1 MPEMDGHQA
10 TKLIRADAS
19 FDDLPIVAMTA
30 HAMVEERESCFA
42 SGMNAHLAKPI
53 NPKELYHAIS
63 HWCPEH
69 VSGSNFDNVQL
80 PLQDIGNSLQIEGID
95 VEEGL
100 SRTLGNRSFYLEL
113 LSRFCD
119 DQRNVV
125 EHIRDAVEAGDNL
138 LAERLAHT
146 LKGVAGLI
154 GAKTIQP
161 FAAELELKLH
171 DQISMAEMEQV
182 LVETARAMQIT
193 ISAIDQVLAQEKSIN
208 KPDTKV
214 LDLAPVD
221 HELMQNLLVKCC
233 NLLRDYDGEAVDLL
247 LESGEMIANAFGVDV
262 QKQVMRAVRQFDYDA
277 ALNLLSN
284 SAKNLGYEI
293 L

>member
-1 MPEMDGHQA
+1 MQV
-10 TKLIRADAS
+10 
-19 FDDLPIVAMTA
+19 PI
-30 HAMVEERESCFA
+30 
-42 SGMNAHLAKPI
+42 
-53 NPKELYHAIS
+53 
-63 HWCPEH
+63 
-69 VSGSNFDNVQL
+69 
-80 PLQDIGNSLQIEGID
+80 QDISNSLLIEGID

-125 EHIRDAVEAGDNL
+125 EHIRNALEAGDHL

-154 GAKTIQP
+154 GAKAIQP
-161 FAAELELKLH
+161 YAAELELKLH
-171 DQISMAEMEQV
+171 DNANI
-182 LVETARAMQIT
+182 VELAPALDGCAQTMLIT
-193 ISAIDQVLAQEKSIN
+193 INAIDQVLALEKSSS
-208 KPDTKV
+208 KTEAKV
-214 LDLAPVD
+214 VELLPVN
-221 HELMQNLLVKCC
+221 HELMQDLLVKCC

-247 LESGEMIANAFGVDV
+247 LESGDMIANAFGVDV
-262 QKQVMRAVRQFDYDA
+262 QKQIMRAVRQFDYDV

>member
-1 MPEMDGHQA
+1 
-10 TKLIRADAS
+10 
-19 FDDLPIVAMTA
+19 MTA
-30 HAMVEERESCFA
+30 HAMVEEREHCFA

-63 HWCPEH
+63 HWCPSH
-69 VSGSNFDNVQL
+69 VTGSNFDHVQM
-80 PLQDIGNSLQIEGID
+80 PVQGMSSSLLIDGID

-100 SRTLGNRSFYLEL
+100 SRTLGNRTFYLEL

-119 DQRNVV
+119 DQRHVV
-125 EHIRDAVEAGDNL
+125 EHVRKALDAGDNL

-154 GAKTIQP
+154 GAKAIQP
-161 FAAELELKLH
+161 YAAELEQKLH
-171 DQISMAEMEQV
+171 DNVGLAELTPLLEECAQTM
-182 LVETARAMQIT
+182 LVT
-193 ISAIDQVLAQEKSIN
+193 INAIDQVLAQEKSSA
-208 KPDTKV
+208 KV
-214 LDLAPVD
+214 DVKVVDPVPVD
-221 HELMQNLLVKCC
+221 HDLMQNLLVKCC

-247 LESGEMIANAFGVDV
+247 LESEEMIANAFGVDV
-262 QKQVMRAVRQFDYDA
+262 QKQIMRAVRQFDYDV